1 MKNSVSILIT
11 NFNKGKFLEKSIN
24 SCINQNYKYKE
35 IIVFDDCS
43 TDNSKEILNRKKRKI
58 ITVFNKKK
66 KFKSGPLNQISG
78 IYQIFKKSRGNL
90 IFLLDGDD
98 FFKKNKLRI
107 ISKKFIENK
116 NLKFIQD
123 RPFDLNLKKNM
134 ILKKKNFNSSIWP
147 SFYPTSS
154 IAIKREFLNNF
165 FKVSEIKKFPNLEID
180 ARLSIYAFLNNQFNV
195 FEKTFTIYNFDNF
208 GITSAY
214 KKYSLKWWKKRNEAF
229 DFMKIL
235 MKKKKFIFI
244 PSLDY
249 YITKIINFFI
259 YKNII

>member
-1 MKNSVSILIT
+1 MN
-11 NFNKGKFLEKSIN
+11 
-24 SCINQNYKYKE
+24 
-35 IIVFDDCS
+35 
-43 TDNSKEILNRKKRKI
+43 
-58 ITVFNKKK
+58 
-66 KFKSGPLNQISG
+66 
-78 IYQIFKKSRGNL
+78 
-90 IFLLDGDD
+90 
-98 FFKKNKLRI
+98 
-107 ISKKFIENK
+107 
-116 NLKFIQD
+116 
-123 RPFDLNLKKNM
+123 
-134 ILKKKNFNSSIWP
+134 LKKKNFNSSIWP

-165 FKVSEIKKFPNLEID
+165 FKVAEIKKFPNLEID

-208 GITSAY
+208 GITSGY